1 MAVEKR
7 KGSCGFKVMGL
18 LNPKAF
24 DNEHLE
30 KWELIGIG
38 GFGHVFKVKHK
49 KMGHDVAIKLLDSSD
64 CLDMEGALFKEA
76 KYLET
81 SSSDYVLR
89 IYGIYE
95 GIPPFSKAKLQTKG
109 IVTEFMRR
117 GSIESLQ
124 KQLNCTPPVPLA
136 FRLAHEVALGI
147 NFLHSMGILH
157 RDLKPS
163 NVMLSESLNV
173 KLADFGLST
182 QSTSANTSNEV
193 KAAHGGSL
201 KYMPPEAFEANYTP
215 SRSYDIYSFGILV
228 WSIFTGEQ
236 PYKDALEFVVK
247 MKVPEGQRPPLDQLF
262 VENKEQLEELKTFI
276 CQCWEGEPSK
286 RPTTKKCIGVTEKM
300 YSIHKNGI
308 NHAVYQVFEK
318 LDSVKSEPPEAS
330 VEPSLAEATGNGEN
344 GVDRPGFTTQLSVA
358 DGRKNVDHKAN
369 FVDRNRASLIK
380 STTKVMEIVE
390 ELGDMVQPEACSFIK
405 VQKTSHMQMTELYS
419 GPLHSGGKQVKAAFY
434 DALKKHEPQ
443 LVKELGTIFRVCPIY
458 LFVFYKSFKVLIVLS
473 LSQVTVLTDKNCF
486 IFHELKLQS
495 FSKMF
500 LLLLTTVD
508 HL

>member
-1 MAVEKR
+1 MAQN
-7 KGSCGFKVMGL
+7 S
-18 LNPKAF
+18 F

-49 KMGHDVAIKLLDSSD
+49 KMGHDVAIKL
-64 CLDMEGALFKEA
+64 LDMEGALFKEA

-117 GSIESLQ
+117 GSIETLQ

-182 QSTSANTSNEV
+182 QSTSANTSNEE

-286 RPTTKKCIGVTEKM
+286 RPTTKSM
-300 YSIHKNGI
+300 YSCNTFFSLHLRGK
-308 NHAVYQVFEK
+308 YQVIF
-318 LDSVKSEPPEAS
+318 
-330 VEPSLAEATGNGEN
+330 N
-344 GVDRPGFTTQLSVA
+344 
-358 DGRKNVDHKAN
+358 
-369 FVDRNRASLIK
+369 
-380 STTKVMEIVE
+380 
-390 ELGDMVQPEACSFIK
+390 
-405 VQKTSHMQMTELYS
+405 
-419 GPLHSGGKQVKAAFY
+419 
-434 DALKKHEPQ
+434 LKKKNKNKKQ
-443 LVKELGTIFRVCPIY
+443 GLMSQY
-458 LFVFYKSFKVLIVLS
+458 LFLIFLGMACTVGLSKV
-473 LSQVTVLTDKNCF
+473 
-486 IFHELKLQS
+486 
-495 FSKMF
+495 
-500 LLLLTTVD
+500 
-508 HL
+508 